1 MKTKT
6 VEKTIVN
13 LDRINTIFLDLK
25 KCKSDKVIQ
34 TLLNFGEIKFYENFN
49 GITITLTTHSK
60 LLIYAN
66 QNRKFHITNFQTHK
80 AKKIKNEILPVLKC
94 MLEEIQN
101 NIDLK
106 IKELTVLKNL
116 QNRKIKSQ

>member
-1 MKTKT
+1 MTSKT
-6 VEKTIVN
+6 VEKTLSN
-13 LDRINTIFLDLK
+13 LERINTIFLDLK
-25 KCKSDKVIQ
+25 KCKTDKVIQ

-80 AKKIKNEILPVLKC
+80 PKKIKNEILPVLKC
-94 MLEEIQN
+94 MLDEIQK

-106 IKELTVLKNL
+106 IKELQVLQEL
-116 QNRKIKSQ
+116 QNKK